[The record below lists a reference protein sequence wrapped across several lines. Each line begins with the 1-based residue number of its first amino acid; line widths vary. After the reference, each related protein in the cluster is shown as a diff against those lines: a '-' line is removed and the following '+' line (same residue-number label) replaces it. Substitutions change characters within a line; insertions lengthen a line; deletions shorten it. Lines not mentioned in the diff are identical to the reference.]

1 MFVNCCFILQVEI
14 PGSSISFDPRVTDK
28 VTLQYESYAVIPR
41 NSTWTAVPQSLASK
55 PIYWSLPDSYLGDW
69 VYKFIQNS
77 FITMY
82 NEFQI
87 KWKVWVKMKVSKG
100 KGLSYFILVDLIVQ
114 WKDEI
119 WGWIQIW

>member
-1 MFVNCCFILQVEI
+1 MFGNCCFILQVEI

-28 VTLQYESYAVIPR
+28 VTLHYKSYAVIPR

-77 FITMY
+77 FIMINFKW
-82 NEFQI
+82 NE
-87 KWKVWVKMKVSKG
+87 KYK
-100 KGLSYFILVDLIVQ
+100 
-114 WKDEI
+114 
-119 WGWIQIW
+119 